1 MHKSVG
7 RHQTFATVLGLASEL
22 NLIVVKIR
30 FRCGFW
36 FNWTLAFRKK
46 LLPECIPSTQIFCM
60 TREAEVE
67 NVEKWLFCINQLW
80 TENIKKFV
88 TSENDFV
95 PNEFTVKNF
104 EYNPCIISLSD
115 SVLWVNM
122 TTFFVEKKF
131 PWKKSNVCP
140 FWGKNYWSKKRHTFW
155 TLIWRSFF
163 FGKRF
168 EVKTRRSKKQSNDEY
183 RPPQQQII
191 TRDARGIYQEE
202 NSTSQTIWTAT
213 SRNGYNWSGRLR
225 GTYAWK
231 SSVFDWKSTKQ

>member
-1 MHKSVG
+1 MESRKKFSNNQTTVWMHKSVG
-7 RHQTFATVLGLASEL
+7 RHKTFATVLGLASEL

-46 LLPECIPSTQIFCM
+46 LLPECIPLTQILYM

-104 EYNPCIISLSD
+104 EYNPYIISLSD
-115 SVLWVNM
+115 
-122 TTFFVEKKF
+122 
-131 PWKKSNVCP
+131 
-140 FWGKNYWSKKRHTFW
+140 
-155 TLIWRSFF
+155 
-163 FGKRF
+163 
-168 EVKTRRSKKQSNDEY
+168 
-183 RPPQQQII
+183 PP
-191 TRDARGIYQEE
+191 
-202 NSTSQTIWTAT
+202 
-213 SRNGYNWSGRLR
+213 L
-225 GTYAWK
+225 
-231 SSVFDWKSTKQ
+231 